1 MKTRILVYSAL
12 LTLGTAG
19 AALAQSTPA
28 NPLSAGAKKSYDI
41 IKGYVL
47 KAAEK
52 MPEEHYAF
60 KPTPDVRSFGQL
72 VGHIS
77 DANFVICGMVS
88 GEKPPAGGFEPAVS
102 IEQTKKTKAEL
113 SKALADSFAFCDKAL
128 AAMTND
134 VVGGQ
139 DVTMTVINNMKTTRA
154 GAFAFNSA
162 HDMEHYGNLVTYMR
176 INKIVPP
183 SSAPPA
189 K

>member
-12 LTLGTAG
+12 LTMATAG
-19 AALAQSTPA
+19 NALAQSTPA
-28 NPLSAGAKKSYDI
+28 NPLSMSAKKSYDI

-113 SKALADSFAFCDKAL
+113 SKALADSFAFCDKAHAGMTDAAG
-128 AAMTND
+128 AAMIKTF
-134 VVGGQ
+134 VG
-139 DVTMTVINNMKTTRA
+139 DAAKLS
-154 GAFAFNSA
+154 FLEFNTH
-162 HDMEHYGNLVTYMR
+162 HDFEHYGNIVTYMR
-176 INKIVPP
+176 LKGLVPP
-183 SSAPPA
+183 SSERTQ
-189 K
+189 